1 MPNTNS
7 SLAARWSSVNELLQ
21 FFYQQG
27 ELKDFPPQTQLFRQG
42 EAINTIC
49 QIESG
54 LVKLT
59 HTSEQG
65 IMMTAAL
72 RFPGT
77 MLSAAA
83 AISGNP
89 APASAVTL
97 EPSQMYCLAVETFLQ
112 QLKTNIKFA
121 NEVARAISQ
130 NFYEQTLHQARLGTL
145 RAPGR
150 VAQLL
155 LQFLPRAVPEQ
166 NGEMCLQ
173 LPISDSDAARLLM
186 ISPEH
191 FSRTLKQ
198 LKTRGLI
205 RRSKGW
211 IYINDLEALRREAE

>member
-1 MPNTNS
+1 MTNTGS
-7 SLAARWSSVNELLQ
+7 SLAARRGASNELLQ

-27 ELKDFPPQTQLFRQG
+27 ELKDFPPQTELFRQG

-49 QIESG
+49 LIESG

-59 HTSEQG
+59 HTSGQG
-65 IMMTAAL
+65 SVMTVAL

-77 MLSAAA
+77 MLGAASV
-83 AISGNP
+83 ISGNP
-89 APASAVTL
+89 APTFAVTVETCRL
-97 EPSQMYCLAVETFLQ
+97 YCLPAEIFLQ

-121 NEVARAISQ
+121 NEVVRAISQ

-145 RAPGR
+145 RTPGR

-155 LQFLPRAVPEQ
+155 LQFLPRAVLEQ
-166 NGEMCLQ
+166 NGEMRLQ

-198 LKTRGLI
+198 LKTRDII

-211 IYINDLEALRREAE
+211 IFISDLEALRREAE